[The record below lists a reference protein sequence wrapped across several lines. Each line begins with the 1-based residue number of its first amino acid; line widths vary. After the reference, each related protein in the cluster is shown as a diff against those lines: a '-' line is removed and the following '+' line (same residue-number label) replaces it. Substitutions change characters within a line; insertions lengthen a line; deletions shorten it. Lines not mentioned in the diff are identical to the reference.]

1 MSSRAVPSYF
11 SLNTFRHNLPTL
23 LQSIIPLVLIPLA
36 LLVLFTDPLEAQQPS
51 TTALAITSNGTPATS
66 ITQGTVAT
74 LAATVSQSGF
84 PGALGQV
91 AFCDAAAP
99 FCTDIRA
106 VEYLENR

>member
-1 MSSRAVPSYF
+1 MSSRAVPGYF

-23 LQSIIPLVLIPLA
+23 LQSIILLVIIPLA

-51 TTALAITSNGTPATS
+51 TTALAITSNCTPATS

-74 LAATVSQSGF
+74 LAATVSQSGL

-106 VEYLENR
+106 VEYSGHR